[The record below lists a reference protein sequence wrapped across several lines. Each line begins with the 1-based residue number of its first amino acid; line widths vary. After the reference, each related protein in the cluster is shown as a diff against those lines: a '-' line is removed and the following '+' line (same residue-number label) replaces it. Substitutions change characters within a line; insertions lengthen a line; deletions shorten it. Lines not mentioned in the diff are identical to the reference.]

1 MKNPVKMAVVVIVI
15 VCLSLLP
22 ASACGDGDN
31 DAQNKAFI
39 WKISSE
45 TNSVHILGS
54 IHMASSEIYPLD
66 SSIEDTF
73 ELADNLVVEVDITQ
87 VDEMQTLQLLME
99 YGTYPQGEGL
109 QDNIPE
115 DLYAQL
121 EEQFQQL
128 GVSIAMIDTYRPWVV
143 VMLLEEL
150 QIQALGY
157 AAAFG
162 IDTYFINKA
171 TESGKDILSLE
182 TVEFQFELLGSLPD
196 ELMILLLEEG
206 VENPLTQEDL
216 DMFFRAWE
224 DGDAVAMASLVF
236 EGLTEEP
243 ALAPYYDK
251 LIDERNLNM
260 AEVIEGFLADDESYF
275 IVVGSA
281 HLIGDNGI
289 TNILAKRGY
298 VIEQLYDRD

>member
-1 MKNPVKMAVVVIVI
+1 MKNPLKMAVLVIVI

-87 VDEMQTLQLLME
+87 VSGTQTLQLMME
-99 YGTYPQGEGL
+99 YGTYPQGDGL

-128 GVSIAMIDTYRPWVV
+128 GVHIAMIDTYRPWFV
-143 VMLLEEL
+143 VMLQEQL
-150 QIQALGY
+150 QMQALGY
-157 AAAFG
+157 KAEYG
-162 IDTYFINKA
+162 IDVYFINKA
-171 TESGKDILSLE
+171 AESGKDIMELE

-251 LIDERNLNM
+251 MIDERNLNM
-260 AEVIEGFLADDESYF
+260 AEIIEGFLADDESYF
-275 IVVGSA
+275 IVVGSG
-281 HLIGDNGI
+281 HLIGDNGLI
-289 TNILAKRGY
+289 NILDERGY
-298 VIEQLYDRD
+298 VTEQLYDRD

>member
-1 MKNPVKMAVVVIVI
+1 MKNPVKMAVVVIV
-15 VCLSLLP
+15 VLSLSLLP
-22 ASACGDGDN
+22 LSACGDSTP
-31 DAQNKAFI
+31 NKSFI

-45 TNSVHILGS
+45 VNSIYILGS
-54 IHMASSEIYPLD
+54 IHVANPEIYPLD
-66 SSIEDTF
+66 SSIEDAF
-73 ELADNLVVEVDITQ
+73 ELAENLVVEVDITQ
-87 VDEMQTLQLLME
+87 VSGTQMLQLFID
-99 YGTYPQGEGL
+99 YGTYPPGESL
-109 QDNIPE
+109 RDNIPD

-121 EEQFQQL
+121 EDQFEQL
-128 GVSIAMIDTYRPWVV
+128 GASIVMYDTYRPWVV
-143 VMLLEEL
+143 VMLQEQL
-150 QIQALGY
+150 QMQALGY
-157 AAAFG
+157 EAVYG

-216 DMFFRAWE
+216 DMLFQAWE
-224 DGDAVAMASLVF
+224 DGDAVEMASLVF
-236 EGLTEEP
+236 EALVEQP

-251 LIDERNLNM
+251 LIDQRNLNM
-260 AEVIEGFLADDESYF
+260 AEVIEEFLADDESYF